1 MANEAELFLE
11 YSPAIPMTVANATA
25 ITKGAVL
32 KLTDPFTA
40 SSADGDN
47 DLVAGIAKEDKIA
60 SDGHTKIAVYRS
72 GVFRMFGSGTITI
85 GDPVG
90 TLATYTNYVQ
100 TMDMTGQTLS
110 GARCLG
116 IALESSTNGQSLW
129 IELRPSVVWPS
140 I

>member
-1 MANEAELFLE
+1 MANEAELLYELE
-11 YSPAIPMTVANATA
+11 PAIPFTVADGTA

-32 KLTDPFTA
+32 KVTDPFTA

-47 DLVAGIAKEDKIA
+47 DLVAGVAKEDKIA
-60 SDGHTKIAVYRS
+60 SDGHTKLAVYRGGIFNMYAS
-72 GVFRMFGSGTITI
+72 GSITV

-90 TLATYTNYVQ
+90 TVATYTNYVA

-110 GARCLG
+110 GSRVLG
-116 IALESSTNGQSLW
+116 VALETATNGQTLRV
-129 IELRPSVVWPS
+129 ELNPGVAWPS